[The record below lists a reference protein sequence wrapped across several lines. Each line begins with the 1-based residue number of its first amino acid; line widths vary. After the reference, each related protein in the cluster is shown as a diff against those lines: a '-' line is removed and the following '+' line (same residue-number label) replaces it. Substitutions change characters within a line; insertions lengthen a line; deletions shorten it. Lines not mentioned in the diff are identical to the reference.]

1 MEGRKI
7 MAKVRMEKL
16 QAARMAKEA
25 LATVA
30 DLIDRHGSRLTGSE
44 ACTRTAEELADSLES
59 YCDTVARESFTLH
72 PDAFLGWIR
81 ILVLLYPIALFFLLV
96 SFPLLGFLI
105 AAGGLVIM
113 IFEFFLYRE
122 VIDRWYPEK
131 TGLNVYGILEPEGA
145 VHHTVVYSGHHDSAR
160 VFNFFTDKP
169 HLYLMRVGTGLGA
182 YLLLTVV
189 SLLQVFRELFSGGL
203 FSFNLPSP
211 LFLLF
216 GVLLLAATPWV
227 MKLWHFA
234 GKEGTPGAGDNLAAS
249 VLGVQ
254 LARYFKQSAV
264 QGNAL
269 RHTRLVCASFDGEEA
284 GLRGARAFFTRHKD
298 NEAVLAGKVHHF
310 NVDCPYDP
318 KHLFF
323 LTSDING
330 SVKLSQEMATNC
342 VGIAKSMGFEAF
354 SQPIAFLT
362 GGTDAAESAKHGF
375 ESISLMAMPW
385 DNKERSSVYHTPQDL
400 PEAIDPQA
408 LEEALSIAI
417 RYIEQV
423 DTHDH

>member
-1 MEGRKI
+1 MEGRKT
-7 MAKVRMEKL
+7 MARIRMEKL

-30 DLIDRHGSRLTGSE
+30 TLIDRHGSRLTGTK
-44 ACTRTAEELADSLES
+44 ACTEAAEDLAEHLEA
-59 YCDTVARESFTLH
+59 YCDRVERESFTLH

-81 ILVLLYPIALFFLLV
+81 ILVLLYPVALFFLFV

-105 AAGGLVIM
+105 SASGLVIM

-122 VIDRWYPEK
+122 VIDRWYPK
-131 TGLNVYGILEPEGA
+131 KNGLNVYGVLEPDQE
-145 VHHTVVYSGHHDSAR
+145 VRHTVVFSGHHDSAR

-182 YLLLTVV
+182 YLLLTVIALV
-189 SLLQVFRELFSGGL
+189 QTFTELFSGRL
-203 FSFNLPSP
+203 FSFGLPAP
-211 LFLLF
+211 LFLIF
-216 GVLLLAATPWV
+216 GVILIAALPW
-227 MKLWHFA
+227 MLKLWHFA

-249 VLGVQ
+249 VLGIQ
-254 LARYFKQSAV
+254 LAHYFRQGAN

-284 GLRGARAFFTRHKD
+284 GLRGARAFFTRHRSD
-298 NEAVLAGKVHHF
+298 ETVLKGSVHHF

-330 SVKLSQEMATNC
+330 SVKLSQEMATTC

-362 GGTDAAESAKHGF
+362 GGTDAAESAKLGF
-375 ESISLMAMPW
+375 KAISLMAMPW
-385 DNKERSSVYHTPQDL
+385 DNRDRSSVYHTPDHL

-408 LEEALSIAI
+408 LEETLSIAI

-423 DTHDH
+423 DAHDS